1 MTAPL
6 LPPKRKDPLKRTRAG
21 HVPPNLRSRA
31 AKALAVRAGL
41 GEFAL
46 QYCATC
52 DNSTWPP
59 RDRCPGCWAELNF
72 HTVPDGAVIVAETT
86 IRTST
91 DLFFKEHLSWRIGTA
106 RLDAGPVAIVHLHG
120 DVAQGDRV
128 RLQLMLDRGGNPALF
143 ALPLQDTDHM
153 ADDSQLRVFT
163 ANPKHRRVLVT
174 DGRNAVGRAVAEA
187 MLKAEA
193 RTVFLGNADP
203 TMRFPGDDTGLSAE
217 SGTVD
222 WVRLDVTDTR
232 SVNELA
238 KQLGGR
244 VDIVINTAGM
254 VREGGAAFGGKLTDL
269 QAAMDVNVSGLMRL
283 VQAFAPAMSGRSDDG
298 VNAAAAF
305 VDVSSVYGLTGRVGY
320 AGMAATAAAKL
331 SLLAGLR
338 GEMQRTGIRVMSVL
352 TGPLDDEWHQT
363 VQPPKVAPVQV
374 ARAVSDALINGLE
387 TVCAGDVAKDVLARF
402 QADPLL
408 TMREENQ

>member
-46 QYCATC
+46 QHCTSC
-52 DNSTWPP
+52 DNTTWPP
-59 RDRCPGCWAELNF
+59 RDRCPLCWAELNF
-72 HTVPDGAVIVAETT
+72 HTVVNGATIVAETT

-91 DLFFKEHLSWRIGTA
+91 DLFFKEHLPWRIGTA

-120 DVAQGDRV
+120 DVSQGDRV
-128 RLQLMLDRGGNPALF
+128 CMRLMLDRGGNPALF
-143 ALPLQDTDHM
+143 ALPEQDTDHM

-174 DGRNAVGRAVAEA
+174 DGRNAVGRAVAKA
-187 MLKAEA
+187 MAQAEA

-203 TMRFPGDDTGLSAE
+203 TMRFPGDDTDIVQA
-217 SGTVD
+217 D
-222 WVRLDVTDTR
+222 WVHLDVTDTR

-244 VDIVINTAGM
+244 IDIVINTAGM

-269 QAAMDVNVSGLMRL
+269 QTAMDVNVSGLMRL
-283 VQAFAPAMSGRSDDG
+283 IQAFAPAMSGRSDDG

-305 VDVSSVYGLTGRVGY
+305 VDVSSVYGLTGRAGY
-320 AGMAATAAAKL
+320 AGMAATAAARL
-331 SLLAGLR
+331 SLIAGLR
-338 GEMQRTGIRVMSVL
+338 GEMQRTGIRVATVL
-352 TGPLDDEWHQT
+352 AGPLDDEWHQS
-363 VQPPKVAPVQV
+363 VPPPKVPPVQV
-374 ARAVSDALINGLE
+374 ARAVTDALMNGLE
-387 TVCAGDVAKDVLARF
+387 TVCAGEVAKDVLARF

-408 TMREENQ
+408 TIREENL